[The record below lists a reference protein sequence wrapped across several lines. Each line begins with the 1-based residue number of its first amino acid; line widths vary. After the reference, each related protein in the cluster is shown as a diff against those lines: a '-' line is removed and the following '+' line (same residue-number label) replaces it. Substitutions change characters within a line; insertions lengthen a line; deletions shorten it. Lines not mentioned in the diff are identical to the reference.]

1 MKKKT
6 AGYGSRRPTTV
17 SPEEN
22 MDLIEQWVCSQEER
36 PHTHL
41 APRRIAEQT
50 RISRSSIR
58 RMMKKETLN
67 SSSA

>member
-50 RISRSSIR
+50 RISRYG
-58 RMMKKETLN
+58 E
-67 SSSA
+67 